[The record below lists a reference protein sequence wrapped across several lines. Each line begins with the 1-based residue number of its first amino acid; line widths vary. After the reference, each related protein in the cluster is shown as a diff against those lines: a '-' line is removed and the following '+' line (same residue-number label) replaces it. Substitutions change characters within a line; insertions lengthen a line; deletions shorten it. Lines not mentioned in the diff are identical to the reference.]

1 LPVLNGNGRWALP
14 LPATYVVGR
23 DGVIQFA
30 HIESDY
36 RMRAEPTDVLH
47 ALRKIGISKYPLYAQ
62 YCFQTSL
69 KSVRF

>member
-1 LPVLNGNGRWALP
+1 MPVLNGNGRWVLP

-47 ALRKIGISKYPLYAQ
+47 AIEGHLHG
-62 YCFQTSL
+62 QTGAL
-69 KSVRF
+69 NRN